1 MASISW
7 NKEVDIIDD
16 NLYYMNELMQDP
28 VAEETLNKWKNWVE
42 DNLGKILSQY
52 TIPDGTI
59 IQAGVWN
66 GDFYSVLKDIF
77 GKERCV
83 GFDIVKYIEDDSVI
97 YSDFR
102 DLKDE
107 YQFPCALFYNGMG
120 NWLYNKKSKT
130 SGLEYAKR
138 NLIQGG
144 LYLDSI
150 HMDTTILKDV
160 EGLNYMATYDDK
172 LIILRKE

>member
-1 MASISW
+1 
-7 NKEVDIIDD
+7 
-16 NLYYMNELMQDP
+16 
-28 VAEETLNKWKNWVE
+28 
-42 DNLGKILSQY
+42 
-52 TIPDGTI
+52 
-59 IQAGVWN
+59 
-66 GDFYSVLKDIF
+66 
-77 GKERCV
+77 
-83 GFDIVKYIEDDSVI
+83 
-97 YSDFR
+97 
-102 DLKDE
+102 
-107 YQFPCALFYNGMG
+107 MG